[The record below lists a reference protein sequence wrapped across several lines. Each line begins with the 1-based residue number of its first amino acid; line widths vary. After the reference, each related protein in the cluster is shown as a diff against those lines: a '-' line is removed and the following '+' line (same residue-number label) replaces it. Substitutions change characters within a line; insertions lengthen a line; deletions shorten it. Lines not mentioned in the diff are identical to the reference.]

1 MKKGIRIFLGILL
14 GLLIIVLASLYL
26 SQRDIVVLNPK
37 GLIGVK
43 QKDLF
48 WISTLLMLI
57 VVIPVFVLTIWAVW
71 KYRAGHDKQKYDPE
85 WNHSTVAEI
94 IWWGIPFV
102 IVVILSVLNWI
113 ACYELDP
120 FRPIASD
127 KKTLTIQVVALEWKW
142 LFIYP
147 DQKIATVNF
156 IQIPLD
162 TPVQFVITADAPMNS
177 FWIPQ
182 LGGQIFA
189 MPAMRTELHLIAN
202 EKGDYRGV
210 SAHLSG
216 KGFSGM
222 TFTVRAGNEEEFK
235 AFVEEAKNAPQELDL
250 TSYKMLAKPSKN
262 NPFAFYKLGYEG
274 LFDWIVM
281 KYMTPEQEMQEGRLH
296 VQ

>member
-1 MKKGIRIFLGILL
+1 MLVKKGFRIFLGVLL
-14 GLLIIVLASLYL
+14 GVIIIVLAGLYL

-37 GLIGVK
+37 GWIGMK
-43 QKDLF
+43 QRDLF
-48 WISTLLMLI
+48 WVSTALMLI

-94 IWWGIPFV
+94 VWWGIPF
-102 IVVILSVLNWI
+102 IIIIILSVLNWI

-120 FRPIASD
+120 FKPIASN

-156 IQIPLD
+156 IQIPVD

-189 MPAMRTELHLIAN
+189 MPAMRTELYLIAN

-210 SAHLSG
+210 SANLSG

-222 TFTVRAGNEEEFK
+222 TFTVRAGSDEEFDGWIK
-235 AFVEEAKNAPQELDL
+235 EVQNSTEALNLE
-250 TSYKMLAKPSKN
+250 SYKILAKPSEN
-262 NPFAFYKLGYEG
+262 NPFAFYKLEYET
-274 LFDWIVM
+274 LFDWILM
-281 KYMTPEQEMQEGRLH
+281 KDMMPQGERTH
-296 VQ
+296 AN

>member
-1 MKKGIRIFLGILL
+1 MKKGVKIFLGIML

-26 SQRDIVVLNPK
+26 SQKDIVVLNPK

-71 KYRAGHDKQKYDPE
+71 KYRVGHDKQKYDPE

-94 IWWGIPFV
+94 VWWGVPFV
-102 IVVILSVLNWI
+102 IVIILSVLNWI

-156 IQIPLD
+156 IQIPVD

-189 MPAMRTELHLIAN
+189 MPAMRTELYLIAN

-235 AFVEEAKNAPQELDL
+235 AFVEEGKNADQDLNLD
-250 TSYKMLAKPSKN
+250 SYKMLAKPSKN
-262 NPFAFYKLGYEG
+262 NPFAFYKLEYEG

-281 KYMTPEQEMQEGRLH
+281 KYMMPEHSVQEGGLH
-296 VQ
+296 AN

>member
-1 MKKGIRIFLGILL
+1 VKKGFRIFLGVLL
-14 GLLIIVLASLYL
+14 GVIIIVLAGLYL

-37 GLIGVK
+37 GWIGMK
-43 QKDLF
+43 QRDLF
-48 WISTLLMLI
+48 WVSTALMLI

-94 IWWGIPFV
+94 VWWGIPF
-102 IVVILSVLNWI
+102 IIIIILSVLNWI

-120 FRPIASD
+120 FKPIASN

-156 IQIPLD
+156 IQIPVD

-189 MPAMRTELHLIAN
+189 MPAMRTELYLIAN

-210 SAHLSG
+210 SANLSG

-222 TFTVRAGNEEEFK
+222 TFTVRAGSDEEFDGWIK
-235 AFVEEAKNAPQELDL
+235 EVQNSTEALNLE
-250 TSYKMLAKPSKN
+250 SYKILAKPSEN
-262 NPFAFYKLGYEG
+262 NPFAFYKLEYET
-274 LFDWIVM
+274 LFDWILM
-281 KYMTPEQEMQEGRLH
+281 KDMMPQGERTH
-296 VQ
+296 AN

>member
-1 MKKGIRIFLGILL
+1 MKKGFRIFLGVLL
-14 GLLIIVLASLYL
+14 GVIIIVLAGLYL

-37 GLIGVK
+37 GWIGMK
-43 QKDLF
+43 QRDLF
-48 WISTLLMLI
+48 WVSTALMLI

-94 IWWGIPFV
+94 VWWGIPF
-102 IVVILSVLNWI
+102 IIIIILSVLNWI

-120 FRPIASD
+120 FKPIASN

-156 IQIPLD
+156 IQIPVD

-189 MPAMRTELHLIAN
+189 MPAMRTELYLIAN

-210 SAHLSG
+210 SANLSG

-222 TFTVRAGNEEEFK
+222 TFTVRAGSDEEFDGWIK
-235 AFVEEAKNAPQELDL
+235 EVQNSTEALNLE
-250 TSYKMLAKPSKN
+250 SYKILAKPSEN
-262 NPFAFYKLGYEG
+262 NPFAFYKLEYET
-274 LFDWIVM
+274 LFDWILM
-281 KYMTPEQEMQEGRLH
+281 KDMMPQGERTH
-296 VQ
+296 AN